1 MGEPGFQ
8 SFKDLIVWQR
18 SMELAEKC
26 YSLTKVFP
34 REEQYG
40 MTAQIRRAATSVAA
54 NIAEGHGREST
65 GSFVQFLRVAQGS
78 IKELETHLLLAKKV
92 GLASSD
98 VVRLP
103 LAECEEIGKMLRAL
117 IRTLQRKLGNG
128 TNE

>member
-1 MGEPGFQ
+1 
-8 SFKDLIVWQR
+8 
-18 SMELAEKC
+18 MELAAKC

-40 MTAQIRRAATSVAA
+40 MTAQIRRAATSVVA

-78 IKELETHLLLAKKV
+78 IKELETHLLLAEKV